1 MHKEKSPIAGG
12 FMFIKSGVPEL
23 GDKIIHIEDWW
34 DRISGKSWM
43 FCNGNP
49 AAMGYGIR
57 AGLDHLPIDDEVL
70 YGHIDGL
77 GYLVHISELD
87 TVHIPE
93 QP

>member
-1 MHKEKSPIAGG
+1 MHKEKSPIAGS

-43 FCNGNP
+43 FCVGNP
-49 AAMGYGIR
+49 AAMNYGIR
-57 AGLDHLPIDDEVL
+57 SGLNGLPIDDEVV
-70 YGHIDGL
+70 YGHINGL
-77 GYLVHISELD
+77 GFLVHISELD
-87 TVHIPE
+87 TVNVPE